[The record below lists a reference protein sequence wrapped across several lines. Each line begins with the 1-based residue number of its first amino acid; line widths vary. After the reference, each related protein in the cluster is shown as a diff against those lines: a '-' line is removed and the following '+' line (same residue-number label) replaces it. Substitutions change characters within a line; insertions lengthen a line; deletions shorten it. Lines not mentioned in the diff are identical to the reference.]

1 MFRIGFL
8 LAAIS
13 CVVSPLIGQVDE
25 VTEAESGVLTQEFLV
40 DLKLHTNGFL
50 AVGAIYSRSTSPW
63 VTHLYNI
70 EVGALRHPKEQSQ
83 NSGFNANQFAV
94 DNNAFTFGKQN
105 YLYALR
111 AGYGQRRYLSTRKN
125 LAMSLTYTGGLS
137 LGVLRPYYLYI
148 LRFPGTI
155 AQAQASQERYTTENA
170 ADFLDINGIIGSVGG
185 NSGWDELS
193 FRPGLHLRSGV
204 NLDLN
209 PTDSFAKSLEVG
221 MMLDYYPGDA
231 VPIMIETNNTPLFVN
246 VYVTLQFGKR
256 W

>member
-1 MFRIGFL
+1 MGITL
-8 LAAIS
+8 S
-13 CVVSPLIGQVDE
+13 GQTDE
-25 VTEAESGVLTQEFLV
+25 VVEAEAGVLTQEFLV
-40 DLKLHTNGFL
+40 DIKVHTNGFL
-50 AVGAIYSRSTSPW
+50 ALGGTYSRSTSPW

-83 NSGFNANQFAV
+83 NSGYNTNQLAV
-94 DNNAFTFGKQN
+94 ENNAFTFGKQN

-155 AQAQASQERYTTENA
+155 AQAEASPERFTTENA
-170 ADFLDINGIIGSVGG
+170 ADFLQVNGIIGSVGG
-185 NSGWDELS
+185 SSGWDELS
-193 FRPGLHLRSGV
+193 FRPGLHLRAGI
-204 NLDLN
+204 NLDLD

-221 MMLDYYPGDA
+221 MMLDYYPGEA
-231 VPIMIETNNTPLFVN
+231 VPIMIETTNTPLFVN
-246 VYVTLQFGKR
+246 VYVTMQFGKR